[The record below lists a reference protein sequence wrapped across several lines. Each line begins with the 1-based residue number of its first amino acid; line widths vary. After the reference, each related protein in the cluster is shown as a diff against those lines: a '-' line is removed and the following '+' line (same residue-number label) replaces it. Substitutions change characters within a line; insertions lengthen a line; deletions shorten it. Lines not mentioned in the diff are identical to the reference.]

1 MFGDI
6 PVLARLYAL
15 DNIKAPNDHE
25 EWPEY
30 VRDFC
35 INTVVDKQCNLIVVE
50 AESDTKSPDDPEFC
64 ILEIFT
70 KDKDLGN
77 TLVTRG
83 YAERIR
89 GNEQ

>member
-15 DNIKAPNDHE
+15 DNIKAPNEYE

-35 INTVVDKQCNLIVVE
+35 TNTVVDKQCNLIVTE
-50 AESDTKSPDDPEFC
+50 ATQESKSTDDPETC

-77 TLVTRG
+77 ALVKRQ
-83 YAERIR
+83 YAERIH
-89 GNEQ
+89 